1 MVKSILF
8 PENLYTDVRE
18 EDVYSTRIIFE
29 NGILKQN
36 KQKRDRGVLIRIFD
50 GKRWYYSATTETGQ
64 IQEAIDDLARLATPD
79 PAVSSHPVVSR
90 LEVNRDTILR
100 YNDDSVDIR
109 QVPRPEKL
117 AVLQSYL
124 PVLDSHPEIVNA
136 MAFYLDNH
144 TVKHFV
150 SSLGTDVTFDYQS
163 CAVVTRYDLKVNGKP
178 SSGMENV
185 MSANFQELAG
195 RQDKFEA
202 TITKDIDFAAR
213 AIPVTPGEYTCI
225 LAPVVTG
232 VFAHES
238 FGHKSEADFMVGDET
253 MKREWA
259 LGTRVGAEILSI
271 IDTGLLDGNG
281 YVPYDDEG
289 CRAKETYLIKNGILT
304 GRLHSSQTAA
314 ALDEAPT
321 GNARAVN
328 FEFEPIVR
336 MTTTY
341 VCGGTMSKDELI
353 AGTLLGILIE
363 DLKHGSGMTTF
374 TIAPSRSWM
383 IRDGK
388 VAEPVEIS
396 VITGNVMETLHKID
410 AISDEVKLLSF
421 PTGGCGKMEQ
431 APLRVGFGGSYIRA
445 NGINV
450 R

>member
-1 MVKSILF
+1 M
-8 PENLYTDVRE
+8 
-18 EDVYSTRIIFE
+18 
-29 NGILKQN
+29 
-36 KQKRDRGVLIRIFD
+36 
-50 GKRWYYSATTETGQ
+50 
-64 IQEAIDDLARLATPD
+64 
-79 PAVSSHPVVSR
+79 
-90 LEVNRDTILR
+90 
-100 YNDDSVDIR
+100 
-109 QVPRPEKL
+109 
-117 AVLQSYL
+117 
-124 PVLDSHPEIVNA
+124 
-136 MAFYLDNH
+136 
-144 TVKHFV
+144 
-150 SSLGTDVTFDYQS
+150 
-163 CAVVTRYDLKVNGKP
+163 
-178 SSGMENV
+178 
-185 MSANFQELAG
+185 
-195 RQDKFEA
+195 
-202 TITKDIDFAAR
+202 
-213 AIPVTPGEYTCI
+213 
-225 LAPVVTG
+225 
-232 VFAHES
+232 
-238 FGHKSEADFMVGDET
+238 
-253 MKREWA
+253 
-259 LGTRVGAEILSI
+259 GTRVGAEILSI

-341 VCGGTMSKDELI
+341 VCGGTMSKAELI
-353 AGTLLGILIE
+353 AGTSLGILIE